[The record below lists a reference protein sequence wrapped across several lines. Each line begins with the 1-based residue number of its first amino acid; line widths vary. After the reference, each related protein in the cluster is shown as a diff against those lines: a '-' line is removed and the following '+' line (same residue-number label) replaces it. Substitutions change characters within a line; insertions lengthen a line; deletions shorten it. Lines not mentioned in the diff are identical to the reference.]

1 MKKASTM
8 ENKVNSST
16 DPTTVT
22 NISTATTSTSTI
34 STKQSSSASTTATKQ
49 SLTTTEPMDMSINLK
64 RRRDSE
70 DSPTKEGEKKHQKK
84 TVQKTPP
91 IPQPKGDKTIEKISV
106 PNQRPAQLIPP
117 PQKPK
122 TTQSPQLKYHYPPLF
137 HQLQPQKYLQGH
149 IRRPDFH
156 PLQKHRQHQQ
166 HQHHQQCIKQEHA
179 RLLRKPGVL

>member
-1 MKKASTM
+1 MKKPSTT
-8 ENKVNSST
+8 ENKVNSSA

-34 STKQSSSASTTATKQ
+34 STKQSSSASTTAREQ
-49 SLTTTEPMDMSINLK
+49 SLTTIEPMDMSINLK

-70 DSPTKEGEKKHQKK
+70 DSPTKEGEKNTPKNQHKKHPPYLNLRGTKQQQSQINDQHNWSHPHKNQKL
-84 TVQKTPP
+84 
-91 IPQPKGDKTIEKISV
+91 PQS
-106 PNQRPAQLIPP
+106 L
-117 PQKPK
+117 
-122 TTQSPQLKYHYPPLF
+122 QLKYHYPPLF

-156 PLQKHRQHQQ
+156 PLHKHRQHQQ
-166 HQHHQQCIKQEHA
+166 HQHHQQYIKQEHA